1 MNSALPKGWVESQLG
16 IVCTKPQYGW
26 TTSSKPEGEIKLL
39 RTTDISNV
47 PVNWKSVPF
56 CEREPEDIEKYQI
69 NINDILVSRAGSI
82 GLSYRIREDDLIN
95 KTVFASYL
103 IRFKPLINPQFAEY
117 YLNSNIYWEYISG
130 FKSGIAVPNV
140 NATKLSDMPFPLP
153 PLPEQK
159 RIAAKLDAVLPRVEK
174 LKERLYKTQELVK
187 QFRRSVLNAAV
198 TGKLT
203 EEWREKNLNIGTW
216 KKVCLGDIIKIK
228 SGNFLLRKNMESGEI
243 PVFGGNGI
251 TGYHNESNIATPTI
265 VIGRVGYYCGSI
277 YLTPERA
284 WITDNAFI
292 TNFKSDIISQKY
304 LYYLLLKSEL
314 GKLSNSTAQPVI
326 SGKLIY
332 PFKVI
337 LPPLEEQKEIVR
349 QVEDFFTLSD
359 KLVEQA
365 AVISERVKQLGQ
377 SVLAKAFRGELVPT
391 EAELTEKEGHTF
403 ETAKE
408 LLERIKAE
416 KKKLEEERKSRGN
429 SRIARKKSN
438 K

>member
-1 MNSALPKGWVESQLG
+1 MNNALPKGWVESKLG

-26 TTSSKPEGEIKLL
+26 TTSSNPEGEIKLL

-56 CEREPEDIEKYQI
+56 CEKEPEDIEKYQI
-69 NINDILVSRAGSI
+69 NINDVLVSRAGSI

-117 YLNSNIYWEYISG
+117 YLNSNIYWDYISG
-130 FKSGIAVPNV
+130 FKSGIAIPNV

-153 PLPEQK
+153 PLAEQH

-174 LKERLYKTQELVK
+174 LKERLQKVQKLIK
-187 QFRRSVLNAAV
+187 QFRHSVLNAAV

-203 EEWREKNLNIGTW
+203 EEWREKNLNIRSW

-228 SGNFLLRKNMESGEI
+228 SGNFLLKKNMKSGEI

-251 TGYHNESNIATPTI
+251 TGYHNESNIATTTI

-292 TNFKSDIISQKY
+292 TNFKSDIISQEY
-304 LYYLLLKSEL
+304 LYYLLIKSEL

-332 PFKVI
+332 PVEVEI
-337 LPPLEEQKEIVR
+337 PLLGEQHEIVR
-349 QVEDFFTLSD
+349 RVDALFGLADKLEKRLATISEQVENLS
-359 KLVEQA
+359 
-365 AVISERVKQLGQ
+365 Q
-377 SVLAKAFRGELVPT
+377 SIMAKAFRG
-391 EAELTEKEGHTF
+391 
-403 ETAKE
+403 
-408 LLERIKAE
+408 
-416 KKKLEEERKSRGN
+416 
-429 SRIARKKSN
+429 
-438 K
+438 